1 MTHADDARSDDP
13 LSFEEFRRSFYYGS
27 RNDLN
32 FKFFSNVDDDAAAD
46 LLQNLL
52 ALVGDAYDTGDIRPL
67 INAAYLAQIAG
78 YSPAP
83 SASRSPHTYDTGPF
97 TPTAMP
103 VAGST
108 VGLITSS
115 GHFVGGD
122 DPEPFGV
129 KGMTQDEA
137 MDRIDEFLRE
147 TPELSLIPSDTSSD
161 QLLVRHGG
169 YDITSV
175 VRDPNVAFPI
185 DRLAEEK
192 ASGRI
197 GAVTSTFFSFP
208 GATAQGRLRR
218 ELPGWLDRIGEEE
231 ADVILLVPV

>member
-1 MTHADDARSDDP
+1 MTDPQNTDGDHAET
-13 LSFEEFRRSFYYGS
+13 LEEFRQSFYYGS

-32 FKFFSNVDDDAAAD
+32 FKFFNNVDDNATAD
-46 LLQNLL
+46 LVQNLL
-52 ALVGDAYDTGDIRPL
+52 ALVGDAYDTGNIQPL
-67 INAAYLAQIAG
+67 IDAAYAAQIAG

-83 SASRSPHTYDTGPF
+83 NAAPSPHTYDTGPF
-97 TPTAMP
+97 APTAMP

-115 GHFVGGD
+115 GHFVEGD

-129 KGMTQDEA
+129 KDMTQDEA
-137 MDRIDEFLRE
+137 MDRINEFLRE
-147 TPELSLIPSDTSSD
+147 TPELSMIPSDTASD
-161 QLLVRHGG
+161 RLRVRHGG

-175 VRDPNVAFPI
+175 MRDPNVAFPI
-185 DRLAEEK
+185 DRLAEAE

-197 GAVTSTFFSFP
+197 GGVTSTFFSFP
-208 GATAQGRLRR
+208 GATAQGRLKR
-218 ELPGWLDRIGEEE
+218 ELSGWLDRIAEEE